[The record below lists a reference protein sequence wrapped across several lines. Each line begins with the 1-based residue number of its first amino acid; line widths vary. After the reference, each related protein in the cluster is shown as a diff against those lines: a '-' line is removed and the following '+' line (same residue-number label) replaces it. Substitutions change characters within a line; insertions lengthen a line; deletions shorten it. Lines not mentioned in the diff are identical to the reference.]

1 MDNSIV
7 QLQAE
12 SIENRIFV
20 IRNQQVMID
29 RDLAQLYGIET
40 KVLNQAVKRNIE
52 RFPERFMF
60 QLTKIE
66 QEHYVLLRSQN
77 AISRSQT
84 VTLNDTGESPLWSQ
98 IVTLNDLKS
107 QNATS
112 NLRGKHSKYLSYAF
126 TEQGVAM
133 LSSVLRNETAVQVS
147 IRIMDAFVAMRRF
160 LQNNAQ
166 IFVELGSIKQHLI
179 ESDLHHKENDQ
190 KIERLFTLMDKYK
203 VEDKQGIFFQG
214 QIFDAYAKFESFI
227 QQAKKEIILIDQ
239 YVDLSV
245 LERLKK
251 KRKGVNVTIFTKTH
265 TQLTAQD
272 IQQYNAQY
280 PTLSVQHTTK
290 MHDRFLIIDNSIIY
304 HIGASLK
311 DLGKKCFA
319 FEILEDASTLIPA
332 ILANV

>member
-1 MDNSIV
+1 MGKNNTH
-7 QLQAE
+7 LQTTE
-12 SIENRIFV
+12 IENKILV
-20 IRNQQVMID
+20 IRNCQVMID
-29 RDLAQLYGIET
+29 RNLATLYGVET
-40 KVLNQAVKRNIE
+40 KRLNEQVKRNIE
-52 RFPERFMF
+52 RFPEDFCF
-60 QLTKIE
+60 QLNKE
-66 QEHYVLLRSQN
+66 EFENWRSQF
-77 AISRSQT
+77 
-84 VTLNDTGESPLWSQ
+84 
-98 IVTLNDLKS
+98 
-107 QNATS
+107 ATS
-112 NLRGKHSKYLSYAF
+112 NVDKMGIRRAPYAF

-133 LSSVLRNETAVQVS
+133 LSAVLKSETAIQAS
-147 IRIMDAFVAMRRF
+147 IQIMKAFVAMRRF

-203 VEDKQGIFFQG
+203 IEDKQGIFFQG

-245 LERLKK
+245 LERLTK
-251 KRKGVNVTIFTKTH
+251 KRKGVNVTIYTKTH
-265 TQLTAQD
+265 TPLTTQD
-272 IQQYNAQY
+272 VQQFNAQY
-280 PTLSVQHTTK
+280 PTLSVHHTSK
-290 MHDRFLIIDNSIIY
+290 MHDRFLIIDQDIIY

-319 FEILEDASTLIPA
+319 FKILEDASTLIPA

>member
-1 MDNSIV
+1 MENSVV

-12 SIENRIFV
+12 NIENRIFV

-29 RDLAQLYGIET
+29 RDLALLYGVET
-40 KVLNQAVKRNIE
+40 RVINQAVKRNIS

-60 QLTKIE
+60 QLTKEE
-66 QEHYVLLRSQN
+66 QEQYFSLKSQ
-77 AISRSQT
+77 I
-84 VTLNDTGESPLWSQ
+84 VILNEDEDSIKSQ
-98 IVTLNDLKS
+98 IVTLNNLKS
-107 QNATS
+107 QNATSNS

-133 LSSVLRNETAVQVS
+133 LSSVLRSETAVQVS

-203 VEDKQGIFFQG
+203 IEDKQGIFFQG

-245 LERLKK
+245 LERLTKK
-251 KRKGVNVTIFTKTH
+251 HKSVNVTIYTKAH
-265 TQLTAQD
+265 TPLTTQD
-272 IQQYNAQY
+272 VQQFNAQY
-280 PTLSVQHTTK
+280 PTLSIHHTSK
-290 MHDRFLIIDNSIIY
+290 MHDRFLIIDQDIIY